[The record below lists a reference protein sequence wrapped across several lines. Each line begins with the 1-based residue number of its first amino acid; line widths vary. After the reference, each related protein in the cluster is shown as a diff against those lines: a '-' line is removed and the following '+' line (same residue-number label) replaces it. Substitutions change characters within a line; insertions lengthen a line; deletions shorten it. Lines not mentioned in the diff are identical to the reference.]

1 VVDDL
6 AAALP
11 AAGVV
16 AGAADEVAFVG
27 VAALPIVE
35 VVWQLDVGGAG

>member
-1 VVDDL
+1 MNKIL
-6 AAALP
+6 T
-11 AAGVV
+11 
-16 AGAADEVAFVG
+16 DEVAFVG